1 VNTRYTWKTFA
12 RELTALILAV
22 VFCLPLYILVSVA
35 LKPNNELFTKPWE
48 FTSSPAFGNFG
59 DAWNE
64 RSDPSI
70 GHSLLSSAIITLGSV
85 AFLVLIGSLCAY
97 VIARRPGKLSG
108 LLYFLFVLGIIVP
121 FQLCIVPLYAA
132 FRWMG
137 VTGSYLSMIILWVG
151 VFMPLTVFLYTGFTR
166 QLPRDY
172 EESARVDGAGIFRTF
187 FRVVFP
193 LLRPVTGT
201 VAIMTGLF
209 IWNDFFAS
217 LIFVGGTNNET
228 IPVAIYSFVG
238 EYLTKWNLVF
248 AVVIIAL
255 LPLVIFFVLAQKQ
268 MIRGFAGGIRG

>member
-1 VNTRYTWKTFA
+1 MNKRYTWRTFGH
-12 RELTALILAV
+12 ELVMLVLAAG
-22 VFCLPLYILVSVA
+22 FCLPLYILISVA
-35 LKPNNELFTKPWE
+35 LKPNDQLFTKPWE
-48 FTSSPAFGNFG
+48 FPAQPDWGNFSE
-59 DAWNE
+59 AWGE
-64 RSDPSI
+64 RTDPTLTQ
-70 GHSLLSSAIITLGSV
+70 SLLSSAIITISAV
-85 AFLVLIGSLCAY
+85 VILIVTGSLCSY
-97 VIARRPGKLSG
+97 VLARRPGRLSN
-108 LLYFLFVLGIIVP
+108 LLYVLFLLGIIVP
-121 FQLCIVPLYAA
+121 FQLCIVPLYVG
-132 FRWMG
+132 FRTAG
-137 VTGSYLSMIILWVG
+137 ITGTYLSMIILWVG
-151 VFMPLTVFLYTGFTR
+151 VFMPLTVFLYTGFVR

-172 EESARVDGAGIFRTF
+172 EESARVDGAGIFRIF

-217 LIFVGGTNNET
+217 LVFLGGTQNAT

-255 LPLVIFFVLAQKQ
+255 APLVIFFVLAQKQ